1 MSMRLNAPTQLFFV
15 ISLVLAG
22 LALLSRYVAIQGVT
36 VNAFWVLLAGYIVLV
51 IGAVYR
57 RR

>member
-1 MSMRLNAPTQLFFV
+1 MKFNAPTQVFFF

-22 LALLSRYVAIQGVT
+22 LALLSRVVAIEGLS

-51 IGAVYR
+51 IGCVYR
-57 RR
+57 GR